1 MQVMEKTRG
10 RKGRSG
16 ETDRQ
21 IGQNMLL
28 LRVQAGL
35 SQKDA
40 ARHLNVSYQ
49 QIQKYEN
56 GRSRIS
62 ATSLHALC
70 SLYEVPYASFFQGL
84 GRTDMPS
91 IPAFPDTETLR
102 LVSLLAGLTDLSLK
116 TKIGKIIRILAS

>member
-1 MQVMEKTRG
+1 MDTTRG

-16 ETDRQ
+16 ESDRR
-21 IGQNMLL
+21 IGQNMCL
-28 LRVQAGL
+28 LRIQAGL

-70 SLYEVPYASFFQGL
+70 DLYAVPYVSFFEGL
-84 GRTDMPS
+84 GREGSAYKGT
-91 IPAFPDTETLR
+91 FPDAETMR
-102 LVSLLAGLTDLSLK
+102 LMSLLVGVTEPALK
-116 TKIGKIIRILAS
+116 TKIGKVIRILAS

>member
-1 MQVMEKTRG
+1 MNTTRR

-16 ETDRQ
+16 EADRR
-21 IGQNMLL
+21 IGQNMVF

-70 SLYEVPYASFFQGL
+70 DLYAVPYVSFFEGL
-84 GRTDMPS
+84 GRAESVSPRT
-91 IPAFPDTETLR
+91 FPDTETIR
-102 LVSLLAGLTDLSLK
+102 LVSLLASVTEPALK
-116 TKIGKIIRILAS
+116 AKINKVIRILAS